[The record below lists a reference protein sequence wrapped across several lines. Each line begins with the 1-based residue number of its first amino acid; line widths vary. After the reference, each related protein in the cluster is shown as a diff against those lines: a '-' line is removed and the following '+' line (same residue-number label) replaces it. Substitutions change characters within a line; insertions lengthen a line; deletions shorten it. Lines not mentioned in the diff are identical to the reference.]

1 MIRTPKIPFIHSRA
15 SKHVALLTTL
25 GIAAGTI
32 IPYTWLGAQLDMTP
46 LPLLYFPYLW
56 GIILAYM
63 SLVTVM
69 KKVFVRRYG
78 ELL

>member
-1 MIRTPKIPFIHSRA
+1 MIRTPKIPFIQSRA
-15 SKHVALLTTL
+15 SARVTMLTTL
-25 GIAAGTI
+25 GITAGTI
-32 IPYTWLGAQLDMTP
+32 IPYTWLGSQLDMTR
-46 LPLLYFPYLW
+46 LPVLFFPFLC

-63 SLVTVM
+63 ALTTTM